1 MTYDDI
7 LDSNEPIIVS
17 RSQALTELH
26 KHGIDDIAAF
36 LVEVGDK
43 TTYTAQEVLDWLGY

>member
-26 KHGIDDIAAF
+26 KHGIDDIADF

-43 TTYTAQEVLDWLGY
+43 TTYTAKEVLEWLGY